1 MLMMPGVPGSDA
13 MTWNVWYGD
22 GAGQRAELA
31 TIEVAELGALGLF
44 LALLIDPLV
53 TAALVVLAFA
63 LDPVFGPVPWRPA
76 QVRMA
81 WHA

>member
-1 MLMMPGVPGSDA
+1 

-31 TIEVAELGALGLF
+31 TVELAELGALGVVLS
-44 LALLIDPLV
+44 LLIDPIV
-53 TAALVVLAFA
+53 TVALLALAFA
-63 LDPVFGPVPWRPA
+63 ADPLFGPVPWRPA
-76 QVRMA
+76 KFQLA

>member
-1 MLMMPGVPGSDA
+1 

-31 TIEVAELGALGLF
+31 TVELAEFGVFGLV

-63 LDPVFGPVPWRPA
+63 LDPLFGPVPWRSA
-76 QVRMA
+76 QNRLA